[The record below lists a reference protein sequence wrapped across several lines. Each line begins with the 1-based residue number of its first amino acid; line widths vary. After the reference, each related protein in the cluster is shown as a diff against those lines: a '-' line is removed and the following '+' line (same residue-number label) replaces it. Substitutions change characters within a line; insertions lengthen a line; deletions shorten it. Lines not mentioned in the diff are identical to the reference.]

1 MLRFWRLEAHISE
14 MVKLRSERVTIIL
27 NAAFAPPIF
36 QRGEI
41 PVRFFDLIYSS
52 LTPKFT
58 VDSNDLQVLHGNS
71 LGDAVV
77 KYNIFGG
84 NSTISMSADKLSAEF
99 PMALPSDYQ
108 IIEQLL
114 YAIGAGFC
122 EKFPNSKIIQVQASG
137 HEHASVVSG
146 GTAREYLAQFEI
158 PAVNSRFRELG
169 ASYTPGARFMISGNK
184 AAWQALC
191 SLEQSLYLADGLF
204 LNYDVT
210 LKGIDPG
217 ETLDVHMKR
226 VKTIMEEC
234 ASALELNFE

>member
-1 MLRFWRLEAHISE
+1 MLRFWRLDAHIPE

-27 NAAFAPPIF
+27 NAVFDPPIF
-36 QRGEI
+36 QRSEI
-41 PVRFFDLIYSS
+41 PARFYDLIYSS
-52 LTPKFT
+52 LTPEFT
-58 VDSNDLQVLHGNS
+58 VDLNDLQVLHGNS

-77 KYNIFGG
+77 KYKIFGG
-84 NSTISMSADKLSAEF
+84 NSMISMSSDKLFAEF
-99 PMALPSDYQ
+99 PMALPGDYQ
-108 IIEQLL
+108 IIERLL

-122 EKFPNSKIIQVQASG
+122 EKFPNSKITQVQVSG

-146 GTAREYLAQFEI
+146 STAREYLAQFEI
-158 PAVNSRFRELG
+158 PAVNSRFHELG

-204 LNYDVT
+204 LTYDVT
-210 LKGIDPG
+210 LKEVVPG
-217 ETLDVHMKR
+217 ETLDVQMKR
-226 VKTIMEEC
+226 VKNITEEC

>member
-1 MLRFWRLEAHISE
+1 
-14 MVKLRSERVTIIL
+14 MVKLRSERVKIIF

-41 PVRFFDLIYSS
+41 PARFFDLIYSS
-52 LTPKFT
+52 LTPEFT

-84 NSTISMSADKLSAEF
+84 NSTISMSSDKLFAEF
-99 PMALPSDYQ
+99 PMALPGDYQ

-122 EKFPNSKIIQVQASG
+122 EKFPDSQIIQVQASG
-137 HEHASVVSG
+137 YEHASVVSG
-146 GTAREYLAQFEI
+146 GTVNEYLAQFEI
-158 PAVNSRFRELG
+158 PTLNSRFRKLG
-169 ASYTPGARFMISGNK
+169 ASYTPGARFSILGDK
-184 AAWQALC
+184 AAWQVFC
-191 SLEQSLYLADGLF
+191 TIEQSLYLADGLF

-210 LKGIDPG
+210 LKGINTG
-217 ETLDVHMKR
+217 ETLDMQMKR

-234 ASALELNFE
+234 ASALELNIE